1 MEINLEQAFDEPVD
15 LSHQLDVPL
24 ARLDRPELVALG
36 PVAFQGRLQ
45 KSEVGFVLSGRIDFD
60 GAVACA
66 RCLADVPFAR
76 HGPVTWV
83 FVPAHKSVEAEEAGE
98 TELAEGD
105 LDVVVYDDL
114 TVNFDPLVDE
124 QIQLELPMKA
134 LCKDTCRGLCPTCGA
149 NLNEAPCSCPPV
161 QDDRWGALKSLLP
174 PT

>member
-36 PVAFQGRLQ
+36 PISFQGRLQ
-45 KSEVGFVLSGRIDFD
+45 KAEVGFVLTGRIDFD

-66 RCLADVPFAR
+66 RCLTDVPFAR

-83 FVPAHKSVEAEEAGE
+83 FVPAHKKVEAEE
-98 TELAEGD
+98 TELAAGD

-114 TVNFDPLVDE
+114 KVDFDPLVDE

-149 NLNEAPCSCPPV
+149 NLNEGPCTCAPPAE
-161 QDDRWGALKSLLP
+161 DERWKALKGLLP
-174 PT
+174 TN